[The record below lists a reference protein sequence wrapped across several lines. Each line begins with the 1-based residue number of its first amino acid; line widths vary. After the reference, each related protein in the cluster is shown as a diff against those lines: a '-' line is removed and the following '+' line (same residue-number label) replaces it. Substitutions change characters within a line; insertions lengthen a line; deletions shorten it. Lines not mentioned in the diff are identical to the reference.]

1 MCVHGGAMTDQ
12 DPLRLRLAYLR
23 RRAEMTQTALGE
35 AIGRRCTV
43 QQFEEGRTKRLYA
56 ADVVK
61 WLDAVKATPAERK
74 SIAAQWLAEGSAVDR
89 RRTEGESEIRRLAG
103 VDGV

>member
-1 MCVHGGAMTDQ
+1 MTDQQ

-61 WLDAVKATPAERK
+61 WLDAVNASPAERK
-74 SIAAQWLAEGSAVDR
+74 SIAAQWLAEGSPADR
-89 RRTEGESEIRRLAG
+89 RRSDGEAEIRRLAG
-103 VDGV
+103 VEGV

>member
-1 MCVHGGAMTDQ
+1 MQTEQ

-61 WLDAVKATPAERK
+61 WLDAVNASPAERK

>member
-1 MCVHGGAMTDQ
+1 MQTEQ

-61 WLDAVKATPAERK
+61 WLDAVNASPAERK
-74 SIAAQWLAEGSAVDR
+74 SIAAQWLAEGSASDR
-89 RRTEGESEIRRLAG
+89 RRSDGEAEIRRLAG
-103 VDGV
+103 VEGV

>member
-1 MCVHGGAMTDQ
+1 MQTDQ

-23 RRAEMTQTALGE
+23 RRAGRTQTELG
-35 AIGRRCTV
+35 AMIGRKCSV
-43 QQFEEGRTKRLYA
+43 QQFEEGRTKRLGA

-61 WLDAVKATPAERK
+61 WLDAVNANPAERL
-74 SIAAQWLAEGSAVDR
+74 SIANQWLAEGSPADR
-89 RRTEGESEIRRLAG
+89 RRSDGEAEIRRLAG

>member
-1 MCVHGGAMTDQ
+1 MTDQ
-12 DPLRLRLAYLR
+12 EDPLRLRLAYLR
-23 RRAEMTQTALGE
+23 RRAGRTQTELG
-35 AIGRRCTV
+35 AMIGRKCSV

-74 SIAAQWLAEGSAVDR
+74 SIAAQWLAEGSASDR
-89 RRTEGESEIRRLAG
+89 RRSDGEAEIRRLAG
-103 VDGV
+103 VEGV

>member
-1 MCVHGGAMTDQ
+1 MTDQQ

-56 ADVVK
+56 VDVVK
-61 WLDAVKATPAERK
+61 WLDAVNASPAERK
-74 SIAAQWLAEGSAVDR
+74 SIAAQWLAEGSASDR
-89 RRTEGESEIRRLAG
+89 RRSDGEAEIRRLAG
-103 VDGV
+103 VEGV

>member
-1 MCVHGGAMTDQ
+1 MTDQ

-35 AIGRRCTV
+35 ATGRRCTV

-61 WLDAVKATPAERK
+61 WLDAVNASPAERK
-74 SIAAQWLAEGSAVDR
+74 SIAAQWLAEGSASDR
-89 RRTEGESEIRRLAG
+89 RRSDGEAEIRRLAG
-103 VDGV
+103 VEGV